1 MLGTTLKILLS
12 PFVVIYSFAVKTRNL
27 FFDNGWLKSHE
38 VNAKVI
44 SVGNLV
50 MGGAGKTPTVIYI
63 TNKLKEMNKKVGI
76 LSRGYKRNT
85 KGYQLIYDGKNFL
98 KSVNE
103 SGDEIYF
110 AAEEC
115 GVPAAVSER
124 RVEGAQR
131 LINKFDLD
139 CIVLDDAFQHRW
151 IKRDLNI
158 LIFEQKFLIVAG
170 RMEQKLIPV
179 GSMREPFS
187 SSQRADAII
196 VNRKFSAKEEI
207 PSKIIKHFEGKKIFH
222 AYYKAT
228 GFYDVKDHKFYEI
241 DEFKGQKSLVVC
253 GIARPFSFYNVLKK
267 NGIDVTNR
275 MNFMD
280 HKSYDL
286 KEIQSI
292 RKAFYD
298 SNSYSVITT
307 QKDAVK
313 LNTFSNEFDDIDIYY
328 LKIELVIEEE
338 NEISEMLNNTFENKK
353 SIKSKEDY

>member
-1 MLGTTLKILLS
+1 M
-12 PFVVIYSFAVKTRNL
+12 
-27 FFDNGWLKSHE
+27 FFDKGLLKSHE

-50 MGGAGKTPTVIYI
+50 VGGAGKTPAVIYI
-63 TNKLKEMNKKVGI
+63 TGKVKQMGKKTAI
-76 LSRGYKRNT
+76 LSRGYKRTT
-85 KGYQLIYDGKNFL
+85 KGYQLVSDGKEFFR
-98 KSVNE
+98 SVSE
-103 SGDEIYF
+103 SGDEIFY

-115 GVPAAVSER
+115 GVPAAVSEK

-151 IKRDLNI
+151 IKRDLNF
-158 LIFEQKFLIVAG
+158 LIFEQKFIKVAG
-170 RMEQKLIPV
+170 RMEQKLLPL

-187 SSQRADAII
+187 SAKRADAII
-196 VNRKFSAKEEI
+196 INRKFSEKEEL
-207 PSKIIKHFEGKKIFH
+207 PSKILKYFDGKKIFH

-241 DEFKGQKSLVVC
+241 EEFRGQRSLVVC
-253 GIARPFSFYNVLKK
+253 GIARPHSFYNVLKH

-275 MNFMD
+275 MNFRD

-292 RKAFYD
+292 RKEFYD
-298 SNSYSVITT
+298 TNSYSVITT

-313 LNTFSNEFDDIDIYY
+313 LNSFSKEFDDIDIFY
-328 LKIELVIEEE
+328 LKIEMVIEGEE
-338 NEISEMLNNTFENKK
+338 EISEMLTNIFEKK
-353 SIKSKEDY
+353 

>member
-1 MLGTTLKILLS
+1 MLGLTLKILLL
-12 PFVVIYSFAVKTRNL
+12 PFAVLYGFIINTRNL
-27 FFDNGWLKSHE
+27 FFDKGWLKSHK
-38 VNAKVI
+38 VNAKII

-50 MGGAGKTPTVIYI
+50 IGGAGKTPTVIYI
-63 TNKLKEMNKKVGI
+63 TNMLKEMGKKTAI
-76 LSRGYKRNT
+76 LSRGYKRTT
-85 KGYQLIYDGKNFL
+85 KGYQLISDGKQFF

-110 AAEEC
+110 ASEEC
-115 GVPAAVSER
+115 GVPAAVAEK
-124 RVEGAQR
+124 RVEGAQH

-139 CIVLDDAFQHRW
+139 CVVLDDAFQHRW

-158 LIFEQKFLIVAG
+158 LVFEQKFLRVAG
-170 RMEQKLIPV
+170 RVEQKLLPL

-187 SSQRADAII
+187 EAKRANAII
-196 VNRKFSAKEEI
+196 INRKFSDKEEI
-207 PSKIIKHFEGKKIFH
+207 PLKILNHFDGKKLFH
-222 AYYKAT
+222 AYYRAT

-253 GIARPFSFYNVLKK
+253 GIARPHSFLNVLKH
-267 NGIDVTNR
+267 NGIDLTNR
-275 MNFMD
+275 MTFRD

-298 SNSYSVITT
+298 TNSYSVITT

-313 LNTFSNEFDDIDIYY
+313 LNAFSNEFDDIDIYY
-328 LKIELVIEEE
+328 LKIEMVIEEKE
-338 NEISEMLNNTFENKK
+338 EFNKLLKNIFETK
-353 SIKSKEDY
+353 